1 MMKRE
6 KKESMRKKRR
16 KMKMKKV
23 RKRRIIERK
32 RERSDEK
39 KDEHDKGMERRE
51 RIKMGKNPIVTN
63 LHMFRFFSYSIYTN
77 HYCRVLTT
85 LCAL

>member
-32 RERSDEK
+32 RERSDEE

>member
-6 KKESMRKKRR
+6 KKKSMRKKRR

-32 RERSDEK
+32 RERSMK
-39 KDEHDKGMERRE
+39 RKMNMIKERRE